1 MENISNQK
9 TEKNVYKNPKAFVP
23 SKNLTYLKRKL
34 SLPFRLHSLICECVI
49 FISIG
54 SIIAISGNFA
64 TIVFYNQSTSPQSS
78 NLTKDIRYD
87 ENRAN
92 HSFDFEFHQN
102 DDNVTYSRK
111 VFMQKEFI
119 HIDIIP
125 IFRRKSLCID
135 SSILNF
141 LEYITEHKK

>member
-1 MENISNQK
+1 MENKSNHK
-9 TEKNVYKNPKAFVP
+9 IEKNVHKNPNTFVP
-23 SKNLTYLKRKL
+23 SENLTDLKKKL

-64 TIVFYNQSTSPQSS
+64 TIVFYKQSTSPESS
-78 NLTKDIRYD
+78 NFSKEITYD
-87 ENRAN
+87 EKKAN
-92 HSFDFEFHQN
+92 HSSDLEFHQN

-111 VFMQKEFI
+111 VFIQKEFI

-125 IFRRKSLCID
+125 KFYSDKKMLCID
-135 SSILNF
+135 
-141 LEYITEHKK
+141 

>member
-1 MENISNQK
+1 MENKSNLK
-9 TEKNVYKNPKAFVP
+9 IEKNVHKNPKNP
-23 SKNLTYLKRKL
+23 SKNLRDLKKKL

-78 NLTKDIRYD
+78 NFSKEITYD
-87 ENRAN
+87 ENKAN
-92 HSFDFEFHQN
+92 HSSDLESHQN
-102 DDNVTYSRK
+102 DDHNVTYSRK
-111 VFMQKEFI
+111 VFRQNQFI

-125 IFRRKSLCID
+125 K
-135 SSILNF
+135 
-141 LEYITEHKK
+141 H